1 MNRGCGK
8 RKPGGVYVCTKLSPH
23 GVPLEE
29 FIIDPPEAYEGEKF
43 RVPIILE
50 KNGVN
55 HLLFWVGKE
64 FYPFPS
70 DFIEEVRRF
79 GASRRV
85 PVEFPIQKLS
95 VGSLMFFVHS
105 LAIIKNHDVLPPP
118 PLCPKR
124 LKGHLNNEAY
134 CLGHSY
140 QVAPANAEGRR
151 KVGDTVYDVKPVTP
165 DVPLDF
171 APGIFLRLPIT
182 DIDHVVYKD
191 GRPDPRVKER
201 ETEVKI
207 PLNYT
212 FE

>member
-8 RKPGGVYVCTKLSPH
+8 RKAGGVYICTKLSPH

-29 FIIDPPEAYEGEKF
+29 FIIDPPESYGGEKF

-50 KNGVN
+50 KNGMN

-64 FYPFPS
+64 FYPYPS

-79 GASRRV
+79 GASKRV

-95 VGSLMFFVHS
+95 VGSLMFFMHP
-105 LAIIKNHDVLPPP
+105 LAIIKDHKVLPPP
-118 PLCPKR
+118 PRCPKH
-124 LKGHLNNEAY
+124 LKSHLNNETY

-140 QVAPANAEGRR
+140 QVAPANHEGRR
-151 KVGDTVYDVKPVTP
+151 QIGDTVYDVKPVGS
-165 DVPLDF
+165 DAPLEF

-182 DIDHVVYKD
+182 DIDHVVHKD
-191 GRPDPRVKER
+191 GRPDPRVAER
-201 ETEVKI
+201 ASEVTI

-212 FE
+212 RE

>member
-1 MNRGCGK
+1 MTRGCGK
-8 RKPGGVYVCTKLSPH
+8 RKPGGVYICTKLSPH

-43 RVPIILE
+43 RVPIIFE
-50 KNGVN
+50 RSGIN

-79 GASRRV
+79 GASKRV
-85 PVEFPIQKLS
+85 PVGFPIQKLS
-95 VGSLMFFVHS
+95 AGSLMFFVHP

-124 LKGHLNNEAY
+124 LKSHLNNGTY

-140 QVAPANAEGRR
+140 QVAPANYEGRR
-151 KVGDTVYDVKPVTP
+151 KIGDTVYDVKPVSS
-165 DVPLDF
+165 DAPLEF
-171 APGIFLRLPIT
+171 APGMFLRLPIT

-191 GRPDPRVKER
+191 GKPDPRVKER
-201 ETEVKI
+201 EREVKI

>member
-8 RKPGGVYVCTKLSPH
+8 RKPGGVYICTKLSPY

-29 FIIDPPEAYEGEKF
+29 FIIDPPELYEGEKF

-50 KNGVN
+50 RNGTN

-79 GASRRV
+79 GASKRV

-95 VGSLMFFVHS
+95 VGSLMFFVHA

-124 LKGHLNNEAY
+124 LKNHLNNEMY

-140 QVAPANAEGRR
+140 QVAPANNEGRR
-151 KVGDTVYDVKPVTP
+151 RVGDTVYDVKPVASDTP
-165 DVPLDF
+165 LEF
-171 APGIFLRLPIT
+171 TPGIFLRLPIT

-191 GRPDPRVKER
+191 GKPDPRVKER
-201 ETEVKI
+201 EEEVRI

>member
-1 MNRGCGK
+1 MTRGCGK
-8 RKPGGVYVCTKLSPH
+8 RKPGGVYICTKLSTH
-23 GVPLEE
+23 GAPLEE
-29 FIIDPPEAYEGEKF
+29 FIIDPPGAYEGEKF
-43 RVPIILE
+43 RVPIIFE
-50 KNGVN
+50 KNGMN

-79 GASRRV
+79 GASKRV

-95 VGSLMFFVHS
+95 AGSLMFFVHS

-118 PLCPKR
+118 PLCPK
-124 LKGHLNNEAY
+124 HLESHLSNETY

-140 QVAPANAEGRR
+140 QVAAANYEGRR
-151 KVGDTVYDVKPVTP
+151 TVGDTVYDVKPAQTE
-165 DVPLDF
+165 LSLEF
-171 APGIFLRLPIT
+171 EPGMFLRLPVT

-191 GRPDPRVKER
+191 GKPDPRVQEKAS
-201 ETEVKI
+201 EVKI

-212 FE
+212 LE

>member
-8 RKPGGVYVCTKLSPH
+8 RKAGGVYICTKLSPH

-70 DFIEEVRRF
+70 DFVEEVRRF
-79 GASRRV
+79 GASKRV

-95 VGSLMFFVHS
+95 AGSLMFFIHS
-105 LAIIKNHDVLPPP
+105 LAIIKNHKVLPPP
-118 PLCPKR
+118 PRCPKR
-124 LKGHLNNEAY
+124 LKGHLDNQTY

-140 QVAPANAEGRR
+140 QVAPANHEGRR
-151 KVGDTVYDVKPVTP
+151 KIGDTVYDVVSVKP
-165 DVPLDF
+165 DVPLVF

-182 DIDHVVYKD
+182 DIDHVVHKD
-191 GRPDPRVKER
+191 GRPDPRVKEK
-201 ETEVKI
+201 EQDVKI
-207 PLNYT
+207 PLSYT

>member
-1 MNRGCGK
+1 MTRGCGK
-8 RKPGGVYVCTKLSPH
+8 RKPGGVYICTKLSPH

-29 FIIDPPEAYEGEKF
+29 YIIDPPEFYEGEKF
-43 RVPIILE
+43 RVPIIFE
-50 KNGVN
+50 RNGKN

-79 GASRRV
+79 GASKRV

-105 LAIIKNHDVLPPP
+105 LAIIKNHTVLPPP
-118 PLCPKR
+118 PLCPKN
-124 LKGHLNNEAY
+124 LKSHLNNKTY

-151 KVGDTVYDVKPVTP
+151 RVGDTVYDVKPVTS
-165 DVPLDF
+165 DTPLDF

-191 GRPDPRVKER
+191 GKPDPRIKER
-201 ETEVKI
+201 VSEVKL
-207 PLNYT
+207 PFNYT
-212 FE
+212 LE

>member
-1 MNRGCGK
+1 MTRGCGK
-8 RKPGGVYVCTKLSPH
+8 RKPGGVYICTKLSPH
-23 GVPLEE
+23 GAPLEE

-43 RVPIILE
+43 RVPIIFE
-50 KNGVN
+50 KNGKN

-79 GASRRV
+79 GASKRV
-85 PVEFPIQKLS
+85 PVEFPVQKLS
-95 VGSLMFFVHS
+95 MGSLMFFVHS
-105 LAIIKNHDVLPPP
+105 LAIIKNHNVLPPP

-124 LKGHLNNEAY
+124 LKSHLSNETY

-140 QVAPANAEGRR
+140 QVAPLNCEGRR

-165 DVPLDF
+165 GVPLEF
-171 APGIFLRLPIT
+171 ASGIFLRLPIT

-191 GRPDPRVKER
+191 GKPDPRVKER
-201 ETEVKI
+201 EPEVKI

>member
-8 RKPGGVYVCTKLSPH
+8 RKAGGVYICTKLSPH

-43 RVPIILE
+43 RVPIVLE
-50 KNGVN
+50 KNGTN

-79 GASRRV
+79 GASKRV

-95 VGSLMFFVHS
+95 VGSLMFFIHS
-105 LAIIKNHDVLPPP
+105 CATIKNHKVLPAPP
-118 PLCPKR
+118 RCPKR
-124 LKGHLNNEAY
+124 LKGHLDNATY

-140 QVAPANAEGRR
+140 QVAPANYEGKR
-151 KVGDTVYDVKPVTP
+151 KIGDTVYDVVPVTQHS
-165 DVPLDF
+165 PLEF

-182 DIDHVVYKD
+182 DIDHVVHKD
-191 GRPDPRVKER
+191 GRPDPRVKEKER
-201 ETEVKI
+201 EVKI

>member
-1 MNRGCGK
+1 M
-8 RKPGGVYVCTKLSPH
+8 
-23 GVPLEE
+23 EE

-43 RVPIILE
+43 RVPIIFE
-50 KNGVN
+50 KNGKN

-70 DFIEEVRRF
+70 DFIEEVRHF
-79 GASRRV
+79 GASKRV

-105 LAIIKNHDVLPPP
+105 LAIIKNHAVLPPP

-124 LKGHLNNEAY
+124 LKSHLSNETY

-140 QVAPANAEGRR
+140 QVAPANAEGKRR
-151 KVGDTVYDVKPVTP
+151 VGDTVYDVKPVTP
-165 DVPLDF
+165 DTPLEF

-191 GRPDPRVKER
+191 GKPDPRVKER
-201 ETEVKI
+201 ALDVKL
-207 PLNYT
+207 PFNYT
-212 FE
+212 LE

>member
-1 MNRGCGK
+1 MRGCGK
-8 RKPGGVYVCTKLSPH
+8 RKPGGVYICTKLSPY
-23 GVPLEE
+23 GVSLEE
-29 FIIDPPEAYEGEKF
+29 LIVDPPEAYDGGKF
-43 RVPIILE
+43 RVPIIFE
-50 KNGVN
+50 KNEKN

-79 GASRRV
+79 GASKRV
-85 PVEFPIQKLS
+85 PVDFPVQKLS

-124 LKGHLNNEAY
+124 MKSHLSKETY

-140 QVAPANAEGRR
+140 QVAPANYEGRR
-151 KVGDTVYDVKPVTP
+151 KVGDTVYDVKPAQTE
-165 DVPLDF
+165 LSLEF
-171 APGIFLRLPIT
+171 EPGIFLRLPVT

-191 GRPDPRVKER
+191 GKPDPRVQEKAS
-201 ETEVKI
+201 EVKI

-212 FE
+212 LE

>member
-1 MNRGCGK
+1 MTRGCGK
-8 RKPGGVYVCTKLSPH
+8 RKPGGVYICTKLSPH

-43 RVPIILE
+43 RVPIIFE
-50 KNGVN
+50 KNGKN

-79 GASRRV
+79 GASKRV

-95 VGSLMFFVHS
+95 AGSLMFFVHS

-124 LKGHLNNEAY
+124 LKSHLSNETY

-140 QVAPANAEGRR
+140 QVAPANYEGRR

-165 DVPLDF
+165 EVPLEF
-171 APGIFLRLPIT
+171 APGYSCGFLSPTSIT
-182 DIDHVVYKD
+182 SCTRMESPTRGSRKK
-191 GRPDPRVKER
+191 RRR
-201 ETEVKI
+201 
-207 PLNYT
+207 
-212 FE
+212 

>member
-8 RKPGGVYVCTKLSPH
+8 RKPGGVYICTKLSPY

-29 FIIDPPEAYEGEKF
+29 FIIDPPRPYEGEKF
-43 RVPIILE
+43 RVPIIFE
-50 KNGVN
+50 KDGKN

-79 GASRRV
+79 GASKRV
-85 PVEFPIQKLS
+85 PVEFPIQRLS
-95 VGSLMFFVHS
+95 EGSLMFFVHP
-105 LAIIKNHDVLPPP
+105 LAIIHNYDALPVP

-124 LKGHLNNEAY
+124 LGSHLRNETY
-134 CLGHSY
+134 CLGHFY
-140 QVAPANAEGRR
+140 QVAPPNCEGRR
-151 KVGDTVYDVKPVTP
+151 KIGDTVYEVTP
-165 DVPLDF
+165 AAVSVPLYF

-182 DIDHVVYKD
+182 DIDHVLYKD
-191 GRPDPRVKER
+191 GRPDPRIKER
-201 ETEVKI
+201 ESEVKI

-212 FE
+212 VD

>member
-1 MNRGCGK
+1 MTRGCGK
-8 RKPGGVYVCTKLSPH
+8 RKHGGVYICTKLSPH
-23 GVPLEE
+23 GAPLEG
-29 FIIDPPEAYEGEKF
+29 FIIDPPEVYEGEKF
-43 RVPIILE
+43 RVPIIFE
-50 KNGVN
+50 KNGLN

-79 GASRRV
+79 GASKRV

-118 PLCPKR
+118 PLCPKD
-124 LKGHLNNEAY
+124 LKSHLGNKTY
-134 CLGHSY
+134 CLGHFY
-140 QVAPANAEGRR
+140 QVAPANYEARR
-151 KVGDTVYDVKPVTP
+151 KIGDTVYDVKPVTL
-165 DVPLDF
+165 DAPLEF
-171 APGIFLRLPIT
+171 IPGIFLRLPIT

-201 ETEVKI
+201 QSEMKI

>member
-1 MNRGCGK
+1 MTRGCGK
-8 RKPGGVYVCTKLSPH
+8 RKPGGVYICTKLSPH

-43 RVPIILE
+43 RVPIVFE
-50 KNGVN
+50 KNGKN

-79 GASRRV
+79 GASKRV
-85 PVEFPIQKLS
+85 PVDFPVQKLS

-105 LAIIKNHDVLPPP
+105 LAIIKNHDVLSQP
-118 PLCPKR
+118 PLCPKH
-124 LKGHLNNEAY
+124 LESHLNNETR

-140 QVAPANAEGRR
+140 QVAPANYEGRR
-151 KVGDTVYDVKPVTP
+151 KVGDTVYDVKPAETE
-165 DVPLDF
+165 LSLEF
-171 APGIFLRLPIT
+171 EPGIFLRLPVT

-191 GRPDPRVKER
+191 GKPDPWVQEKAS
-201 ETEVKI
+201 EVKI

-212 FE
+212 LE

>member
-8 RKPGGVYVCTKLSPH
+8 RKPGGVYICTKLSPH

-29 FIIDPPEAYEGEKF
+29 FIIDPPEPYEGEKF
-43 RVPIILE
+43 RVPIIFE
-50 KNGVN
+50 KNGMN

-79 GASRRV
+79 GASKRV

-95 VGSLMFFVHS
+95 VGSLMFFVHP
-105 LAIIKNHDVLPPP
+105 LAIIKNHDMLPPP

-124 LKGHLNNEAY
+124 LKSHLSNETY

-140 QVAPANAEGRR
+140 QVAPANAEGKR
-151 KVGDTVYDVKPVTP
+151 KVGDTIYDVTP
-165 DVPLDF
+165 FASDAPLEF

-191 GRPDPRVKER
+191 GKPDPRVKER
-201 ETEVKI
+201 ESEVKI

-212 FE
+212 VD